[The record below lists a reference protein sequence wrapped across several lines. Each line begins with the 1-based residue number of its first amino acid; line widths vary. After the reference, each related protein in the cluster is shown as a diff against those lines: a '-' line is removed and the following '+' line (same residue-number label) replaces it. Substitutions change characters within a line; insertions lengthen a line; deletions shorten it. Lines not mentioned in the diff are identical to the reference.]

1 MSVAHS
7 ARRITIAPVAGG
19 EHPPCESCGAPL
31 DSVQRYCVA
40 CGTRR
45 REAAEPALEWMAGR
59 RVARQPVRAASP
71 RPPRNPLLA
80 PALFLVLLPAAV
92 AGGVALTNHRASD
105 DQKLIDAL
113 RAQRPPVVTV
123 AGGQAATSAAAST
136 AATRDRARG
145 AKSKASAKV
154 LTHSKVGTAH
164 AVTGFKPSASKIASD
179 RVAVQ
184 KVTKE
189 VGKNY
194 LQAQKSLPD
203 TIVVT
208 GSPGAGSTPAPQ
220 GRGD

>member
-1 MSVAHS
+1 VF
-7 ARRITIAPVAGG
+7 
-19 EHPPCESCGAPL
+19 
-31 DSVQRYCVA
+31 
-40 CGTRR
+40 
-45 REAAEPALEWMAGR
+45 
-59 RVARQPVRAASP
+59 
-71 RPPRNPLLA
+71 LA
-80 PALFLVLLPAAV
+80 LLPAAV
-92 AGGVALTNHRASD
+92 AGGMALANHRASD

-123 AGGQAATSAAAST
+123 AGGQAATSAGASR
-136 AATRDRARG
+136 AATRHRTRS

-154 LTHSKVGTAH
+154 LTHSKAGTAH

-194 LQAQKSLPD
+194 LRAQKNLPD
-203 TIVVT
+203 TVVVT